1 MKKGLCVML
10 LMAISTFSFADF
22 ATKYVQ
28 GFASSYVLGPA
39 SSTITYVKDYNPN
52 IVSQIRNKNDE
63 STNQDSYQPDK
74 YMNSK
79 ETTEYQLTLGEINN
93 IKILKHKLFHLKLE
107 LKKINSIE

>member
-1 MKKGLCVML
+1 ML

-52 IVSQIRNKNDE
+52 IVSPIR
-63 STNQDSYQPDK
+63 
-74 YMNSK
+74 NSK